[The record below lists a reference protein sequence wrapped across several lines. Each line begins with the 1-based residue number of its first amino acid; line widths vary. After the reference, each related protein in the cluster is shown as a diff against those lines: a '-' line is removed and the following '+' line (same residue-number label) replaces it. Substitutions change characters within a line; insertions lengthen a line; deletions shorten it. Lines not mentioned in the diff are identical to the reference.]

1 LAEPVSASETTEPG
15 FSVTVEASPTLAPEA
30 LVPAALATESLATE
44 SPIAVLPEPAV
55 EAAAAVPVAP
65 LVLPAGAEAELEAA
79 AQALEDFFAASS
91 DVLAD
96 LSSYRYTTTFSYSGT
111 EDGKPESGS
120 IEVQG
125 AVASAER
132 QTMAWKD
139 LETDEEF
146 AILRVGARA
155 WVREGEEWDEVPEL
169 VADAMSQ
176 GLLIYSPLAGW
187 SMFAKELETT
197 SKYLGSETVNGVPTK
212 HYATSYLGWSSAER
226 SELTDAEGDV
236 WIAEDG
242 YPVRYRFVA
251 KTTSEDG
258 SRGTA
263 LWTMDL
269 TDVNV
274 PISIEAP
281 Q

>member
-1 LAEPVSASETTEPG
+1 
-15 FSVTVEASPTLAPEA
+15 
-30 LVPAALATESLATE
+30 
-44 SPIAVLPEPAV
+44 
-55 EAAAAVPVAP
+55 
-65 LVLPAGAEAELEAA
+65 
-79 AQALEDFFAASS
+79 
-91 DVLAD
+91 
-96 LSSYRYTTTFSYSGT
+96 
-111 EDGKPESGS
+111 
-120 IEVQG
+120 
-125 AVASAER
+125 
-132 QTMAWKD
+132 
-139 LETDEEF
+139 
-146 AILRVGARA
+146 
-155 WVREGEEWDEVPEL
+155 VPEL